1 MDGFSQQDPLTGV
14 SRTAINNNAIDQV
27 NIFVGGGS
35 AEYGR
40 SMSGVVNVVTKEG
53 GAKYSGTFEAITDRP
68 TSQGWLKTPSFGY
81 NNYDGALSGPLI
93 PNNDR
98 ITFYLS
104 GERRE
109 REDRSPKGNVTAS
122 SIDSLMAYGTEKYL
136 RAEDYNQL
144 KKGILPQN
152 DLEGWTWQGK
162 LNIKVS
168 NNVNLKV
175 GVLGS
180 KNIWNTYSHHY
191 RYGLDH
197 TAHNRDYN
205 QSAFARLTY
214 SVNSKTFLTL
224 AGNYFLTRRE
234 SGDGRYFNNL
244 KGYGRPK
251 GNPNFDR
258 EALYYLGDNLA
269 TQDSLALDVGNNFTW
284 NAGDEGHVLRE
295 YLKTQSSY
303 ITPIKFDITS
313 QVTPHHEMQ
322 AGFDVQRHTLRS
334 FDHLFAY
341 LDYRGPY
348 VDANNRGGGAD
359 LDAYG
364 YKFDW
369 NNNRLEEVNSGADG
383 AKHPSVAAFYVQDKI
398 EYQGLVVNAGLR
410 YDYLSA
416 KTRTLKDTKA
426 PLGGDSKLDD
436 ADLAGTK
443 AYQKVSPRLGLGFPI
458 TDRTLFH
465 ANYGKFYQQ
474 PNLEN
479 LYVGDAYLEYKAPLG
494 GYYQPFGNPNLKP
507 EETTAY
513 EVGFTRQFGQVASL
527 DLTVYHK
534 DTRNLVQVEAVPSN
548 PAQFATFVNKD
559 FGTVKGMDLTLI
571 VRRTHRAQANLGYS
585 LMFANGT
592 GSNPES
598 QRNIAWQ
605 FEPGLTEP
613 PTVTAPLNF
622 DQRHKVTINVDYRL
636 GQKDGPALWGTHP
649 LSNAGINVLF
659 KAGSGFPYTP
669 TFVYNEVTLASVSS
683 RPSGPINSSYGPWT
697 HQIDLKANKDV
708 IAGQNRVSF
717 YVTAINLLDRKNVA
731 ARDINSRG
739 FESSVYSST
748 GQADETRWLTTEDGQ
763 KFLEQYGD
771 TGRQK

>member
-1 MDGFSQQDPLTGV
+1 MRTVTVLLLAGLLVPGLALAGTTGKVAGVVKDRKAGESIPGANVALLGAGGNVVAGAVTDLKGNYTILNVMPGAYAVKCSFIGYRETVVRNVTALVDFTTTVDFAIESEAIQLGQAVEVVATRPLVQKDQTGSVRFASIEDIQNMPLRGYEAVTSLQAGVTDFGGAGLYVRGGRQEEVAYYVDGFSQQDPLTGV

-27 NIFVGGGS
+27 NIFVGGFS

-191 RYGLDH
+191 RYDLDH

-269 TQDSLALDVGNNFTW
+269 TQDSLALDVGNNGQRV
-284 NAGDEGHVLRE
+284 AGHQPGGPPIYDDRRAVHDGAGGHAGGRGRAGRGPGEGPADEHHGPQVLR
-295 YLKTQSSY
+295 L
-303 ITPIKFDITS
+303 FR
-313 QVTPHHEMQ
+313 
-322 AGFDVQRHTLRS
+322 AGGVRRGLPVAQPAARHRQLSVAPERRGERREPVDHVGQRPGR
-334 FDHLFAY
+334 DGVP
-341 LDYRGPY
+341 RGRL
-348 VDANNRGGGAD
+348 RGGGSLLRERDHERGGLRVDRGPVQPDKDAEGLPLPAGGRAQLRLSGLPRPAVHGLGHRQQPAPAAQRGVRGAERATGGEQD
-359 LDAYG
+359 LDAHGLRRGPGVPVHLQQHLLGHAAGEVHEDPAQRGGPDAG
-364 YKFDW
+364 YPL
-369 NNNRLEEVNSGADG
+369 RVLAPAPGAAHGGG
-383 AKHPSVAAFYVQDKI
+383 AGGGAGPPGRGQQGEHDHGRVRVQDDR
-398 EYQGLVVNAGLR
+398 AGPGR
-410 YDYLSA
+410 
-416 KTRTLKDTKA
+416 
-426 PLGGDSKLDD
+426 
-436 ADLAGTK
+436 
-443 AYQKVSPRLGLGFPI
+443 
-458 TDRTLFH
+458 
-465 ANYGKFYQQ
+465 QQ
-474 PNLEN
+474 PGPE
-479 LYVGDAYLEYKAPLG
+479 AG
-494 GYYQPFGNPNLKP
+494 GP
-507 EETTAY
+507 E
-513 EVGFTRQFGQVASL
+513 GHPG
-527 DLTVYHK
+527 
-534 DTRNLVQVEAVPSN
+534 
-548 PAQFATFVNKD
+548 
-559 FGTVKGMDLTLI
+559 
-571 VRRTHRAQANLGYS
+571 RAQS
-585 LMFANGT
+585 LLRAV
-592 GSNPES
+592 
-598 QRNIAWQ
+598 
-605 FEPGLTEP
+605 GL
-613 PTVTAPLNF
+613 
-622 DQRHKVTINVDYRL
+622 
-636 GQKDGPALWGTHP
+636 
-649 LSNAGINVLF
+649 
-659 KAGSGFPYTP
+659 
-669 TFVYNEVTLASVSS
+669 
-683 RPSGPINSSYGPWT
+683 
-697 HQIDLKANKDV
+697 
-708 IAGQNRVSF
+708 
-717 YVTAINLLDRKNVA
+717 
-731 ARDINSRG
+731 
-739 FESSVYSST
+739 
-748 GQADETRWLTTEDGQ
+748 
-763 KFLEQYGD
+763 
-771 TGRQK
+771 